1 MNKKFEEALDVIEKE
16 LLNLNDEGFQK
27 ILNKYK
33 NGIYSKLYKK
43 YSEIFDTDI
52 LRKENLGN
60 VTNDTESSFKSLIDT
75 VNNMSNA
82 LYDINDLG
90 YIKSIADNY
99 NLIFN
104 SFLNKLNKMNKNIQQ
119 WIIKRL
125 EKSLKNKELL

>member
-90 YIKSIADNY
+90 YIKSVSENY
-99 NLIFN
+99 NLMFN

>member
-99 NLIFN
+99 NLMFN

>member
-27 ILNKYK
+27 ILDKYK

-43 YSEIFDTDI
+43 YSEILDTDI

-60 VTNDTESSFKSLIDT
+60 VTDDTESSFKSLIDT
-75 VNNMSNA
+75 VNNMSNT
-82 LYDINDLG
+82 LYNINDSS
-90 YIKSIADNY
+90 YIKSVAENY
-99 NLIFN
+99 NLMFN
-104 SFLNKLNKMNKNIQQ
+104 SFLNKLNEMNKNIQK

-125 EKSLKNKELL
+125 EKSLKNKK